1 MTGITFDYSGWA
13 NDIYSYIKPGD
24 LFLDLGK
31 DGDWDYAVKSY
42 NESTL
47 TNCGLYSLEKLP
59 INPALEVDRNKYLF
73 SNETWPLSFGTIRNQ
88 HPVAVKSNILGL
100 SEGNVLFGG
109 WHYGLGDF
117 TTYYDFSGLN
127 GGLNIGPGDFQF
139 GFTVNCANDVVLA
152 QGTNPVPEP
161 TTMLL
166 LGIGLMGMA
175 GFARR
180 KGKN

>member
-1 MTGITFDYSGWA
+1 M
-13 NDIYSYIKPGD
+13 
-24 LFLDLGK
+24 
-31 DGDWDYAVKSY
+31 
-42 NESTL
+42 
-47 TNCGLYSLEKLP
+47 
-59 INPALEVDRNKYLF
+59 
-73 SNETWPLSFGTIRNQ
+73 
-88 HPVAVKSNILGL
+88 
-100 SEGNVLFGG
+100 NVLFNG
-109 WHYGLGDF
+109 WHYGYGDKS
-117 TTYYDFSGLN
+117 TYYDFSQLAG

-180 KGKN
+180 KGKK